1 MAHKMR
7 RILPSRANVNVTI
20 KSGQCHEVAMSN

>member
-7 RILPSRANVNVTI
+7 RILQSRQYVNATI